1 MKFGQSL
8 QFSAVPYNPSTKRDG
23 KQLNR
28 GNNAFVI
35 SNAMD
40 AARVEKTN
48 CNLVQDSVIS
58 FLTNLNA
65 PPDENS
71 RPKASNYIYN
81 GGKHAMRS
89 TQHYETHSA
98 KSELTSGPRN
108 GGNNLQ
114 RQLNM
119 SQLGS
124 YRLID
129 KAKGASFVANDSH
142 LSKDSGCRIQKEI
155 EISSSFNG
163 LSGSSDPRFVTVHKD
178 SCYSHQLSGVAPNGP
193 DSRRYSNFPV
203 KICSFSNS
211 GQVGHVDLPPLTS
224 SVGSGIIFSSDGVSK
239 CIPVSASTSVSDQS
253 HHPPAL
259 SREQLT
265 GVTTHLPDDNSRLL
279 AIRQIL
285 ELSKQHQAW
294 PSLPMNRGEGRFGC
308 SSYMQNSLVD
318 TSASEKQVQQLSHTS
333 NHDVT
338 IKSHQ
343 PGASCRI
350 GTDEGFASMT
360 GKNTVFLMPMY
371 KFGYSGIDFFTLVM

>member
-1 MKFGQSL
+1 MDIYFFAAANCNEGVKFGQSL
-8 QFSAVPYNPSTKRDG
+8 QFSAVPYNPSIKRDG
-23 KQLNR
+23 KQLNC

-35 SNAMD
+35 SNAID
-40 AARVEKTN
+40 AARAEKTN
-48 CNLVQDSVIS
+48 YNLVQDSVIS
-58 FLTNLNA
+58 FVTNLNA
-65 PPDENS
+65 PPEENS

-81 GGKHAMRS
+81 GGEHAMRS
-89 TQHYETHSA
+89 TQHYETD
-98 KSELTSGPRN
+98 LTSGPRN
-108 GGNNLQ
+108 GGNNVQ

-129 KAKGASFVANDSH
+129 KAKGASFVANDSN
-142 LSKDSGCRIQKEI
+142 LSKDSGFRIHKEI

-163 LSGSSDPRFVTVHKD
+163 LSGSSDPRFLTVYKD
-178 SCYSHQLSGVAPNGP
+178 GCYSHQLSGVAPNGP
-193 DSRRYSNFPV
+193 DSRRYSNFPEKV
-203 KICSFSNS
+203 CSFSNS
-211 GQVGHVDLPPLTS
+211 GQVGHVDLPSLTS
-224 SVGSGIIFSSDGVSK
+224 SVGSGLVFSSEGVSK
-239 CIPVSASTSVSDQS
+239 CIPVSASTSVSNQR

-265 GVTTHLPDDNSRLL
+265 GVTHLPDDNSQLL
-279 AIRQIL
+279 ALRQIL

-308 SSYMQNSLVD
+308 SSYMQNCLVD

-333 NHDVT
+333 NRDVT

-350 GTDEGFASMT
+350 GTDEGFTSMT
-360 GKNTVFLMPMY
+360 GKNT
-371 KFGYSGIDFFTLVM
+371 FFNAYV